1 MEDGN
6 TAGVV
11 YRDYAKAQHYDAA
24 QRFSVF
30 VFPLQK
36 FLRCKVKNFLLQNKA
51 HVYLFDILT
60 HNAV

>member
-6 TAGVV
+6 TEGVV
-11 YRDYAKAQHYDAA
+11 YRDYAKAQHC
-24 QRFSVF
+24 SVF

-36 FLRCKVKNFLLQNKA
+36 FLSCKVKNFLLQNKA
-51 HVYLFDILT
+51 HVFLFDILT